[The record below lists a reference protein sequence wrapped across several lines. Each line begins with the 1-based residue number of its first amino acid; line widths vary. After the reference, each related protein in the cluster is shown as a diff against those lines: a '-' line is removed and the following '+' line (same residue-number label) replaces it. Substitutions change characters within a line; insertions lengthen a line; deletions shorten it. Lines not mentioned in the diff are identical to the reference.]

1 MDGPDLLDQMDG
13 QDLLG
18 QMDGQDLHVQMD
30 GPLLLDGLHPQVDL
44 IQVDLTQVDLT
55 LPLRQ
60 QMSQIPKLQLMDQPL
75 PNHLAVALAA

>member
-44 IQVDLTQVDLT
+44 TQVDLT